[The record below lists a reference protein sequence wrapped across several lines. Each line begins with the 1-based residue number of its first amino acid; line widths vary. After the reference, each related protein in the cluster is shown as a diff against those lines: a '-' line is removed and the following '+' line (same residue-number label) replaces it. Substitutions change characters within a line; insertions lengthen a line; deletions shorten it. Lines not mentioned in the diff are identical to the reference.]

1 MTLAEKITNLR
12 KQKGWSQEEM
22 AEKLQVSRQSVSKWE
37 CGESSPEIE
46 KIVCLSKLFQVTTD
60 YLLMENCGIEN
71 QKIISDPDTEIKR
84 IKKLRKKKTDIFFF
98 YLLAC
103 CDAVIPGGKFFDR
116 SLASHL
122 ADMDYCN
129 HFISNYIFGD
139 TLFGQKI
146 ILAVHTVLILF

>member
-84 IKKLRKKKTDIFFF
+84 IKKLRKKKTDIFFSIYWLVVTLL
-98 YLLAC
+98 YL
-103 CDAVIPGGKFFDR
+103 AVSFLTEAWHLTWLTWIIATILSQII
-116 SLASHL
+116 SLA
-122 ADMDYCN
+122 
-129 HFISNYIFGD
+129 
-139 TLFGQKI
+139 
-146 ILAVHTVLILF
+146 ILCLDKK